1 MKKVPGGEQE
11 LALLRYVAEKG
22 PLSVGEAFEDF
33 GSANALARSTV
44 LTMMER
50 LRKKGHLVRRRA
62 DGVFKYTSRVPHEE
76 LLRDVV
82 GQFVDRAL
90 NGSVTPFASWLA
102 DKTQVSD
109 SELAELE
116 AAVQRLR
123 EKSSH
128 RGDA

>member
-1 MKKVPGGEQE
+1 M
-11 LALLRYVAEKG
+11 
-22 PLSVGEAFEDF
+22 
-33 GSANALARSTV
+33 
-44 LTMMER
+44 
-50 LRKKGHLVRRRA
+50 
-62 DGVFKYTSRVPHEE
+62 
-76 LLRDVV
+76 V